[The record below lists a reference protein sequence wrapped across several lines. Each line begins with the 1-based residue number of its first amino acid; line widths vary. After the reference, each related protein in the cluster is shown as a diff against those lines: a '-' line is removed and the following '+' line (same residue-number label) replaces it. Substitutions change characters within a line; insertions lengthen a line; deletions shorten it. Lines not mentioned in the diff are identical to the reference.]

1 MKESILISIT
11 IVLIYIFLF
20 INNSNLKLIEANG
33 NKVLVRALPDCQ
45 KSGQLLILLIQNM
58 YKLRDHLVKNKNNFP
73 EQSGFAEIPI
83 ESIKYYIEFLANNFN
98 QERTL
103 IYENS
108 PDSEYTSYSV
118 NKGEEFVFC
127 LKCKITKKLHN
138 INLLVYVA
146 VHEMAHA
153 GCPEIGHTP
162 LFNKIFRFFLEQA
175 IQIGIYKYEDY
186 SSTPVN
192 YCGLDLYTNI
202 LN

>member
-20 INNSNLKLIEANG
+20 INNTNLKLIEANG
-33 NKVLVRALPDCQ
+33 SKVLVRALPDCQ
-45 KSGQLLILLIQNM
+45 QSGQLLISLIQKM
-58 YKLRDHLVKNKNNFP
+58 YKIRDYLVLNIDRFP
-73 EQSGFAEIPI
+73 EFRP
-83 ESIKYYIEFLANNFN
+83 YINLLKNNFN

-127 LKCKITKKLHN
+127 LKCKTTKQLHN

-162 LFNKIFRFFLEQA
+162 LFNKIFKFFLQQA
-175 IQIGIYKYEDY
+175 IEIGEYTYEDY
-186 SSTPVN
+186 SRNPVN